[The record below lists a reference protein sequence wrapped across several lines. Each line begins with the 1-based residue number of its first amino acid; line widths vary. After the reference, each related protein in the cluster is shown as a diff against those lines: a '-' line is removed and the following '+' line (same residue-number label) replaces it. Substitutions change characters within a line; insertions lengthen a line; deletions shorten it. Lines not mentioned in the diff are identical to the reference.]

1 MKIACAQMFCQILL
15 IFSQQSVVSSKR
27 TPLRTP
33 VRSRRLRDRANSNK
47 EVVNVDNTEEQNQLS
62 SRLADHDKGDN
73 SNKTGAKGDN
83 SSDGAGKDGGQRE
96 LRSSDKSGSDE
107 EKRVSTITVLNFWL
121 TFQNFSICAS

>member
-1 MKIACAQMFCQILL
+1 MSIVALWATCFYKILL

-47 EVVNVDNTEEQNQLS
+47 EVVNIDNTEQQNQVS
-62 SRLADHDKGDN
+62 SRLADHDKVDN

-83 SSDGAGKDGGQRE
+83 TTDSAGKDGGQRE

-107 EKRVSTITVLNFWL
+107 EKRVSTIKVINYKL
-121 TFQNFSICAS
+121 